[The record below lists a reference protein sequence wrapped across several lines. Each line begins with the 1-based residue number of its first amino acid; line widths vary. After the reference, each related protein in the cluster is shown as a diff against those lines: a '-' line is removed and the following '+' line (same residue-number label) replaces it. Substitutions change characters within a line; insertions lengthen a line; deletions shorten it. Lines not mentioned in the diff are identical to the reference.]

1 MLTRAF
7 HEPFRHVYSLE
18 PRRGSYRPTKQTW
31 NGPRWPAALPA
42 RQAIAGPFPCAWY
55 ASRDRGPCVLAV
67 HVFRD
72 SFDDVDNVDDEE
84 NDGTEAGHGPSLAG
98 QRTAVAGLVLLHER
112 QGGVVLGVLGDG
124 LDDGVDGL
132 GERMLSAVRFPACGG
147 VLLQQLDRQHAD
159 RGAGAEEPQQ
169 ADND

>member
-1 MLTRAF
+1 
-7 HEPFRHVYSLE
+7 SLE

-98 QRTAVAGLVLLHER
+98 QRT
-112 QGGVVLGVLGDG
+112 GVLGDG

-169 ADND
+169 ADNDRLNGLICSGWFIEIHVNILLSLGIRFLVA